1 MNDKEKVKQAQA
13 LAALRENMAATPE
26 FIAWEAEVKRAKYL
40 AFLRNGFTEQ
50 QALELCKS

>member
-50 QALELCKS
+50 QALETT